1 MKVKFGALWKTQ
13 EPRKALHYAADNAA
27 MDTNSQRKN
36 MSNFRTWSQKSLAEF
51 AQQATEK
58 MIQQNDRIEQ
68 LQCDL
73 KDAIAAYRKLMRKG
87 ESPPDQ

>member
-1 MKVKFGALWKTQ
+1 
-13 EPRKALHYAADNAA
+13 

-36 MSNFRTWSQKSLAEF
+36 MSNFRTWSQESLAKF
-51 AQQATEK
+51 AQQANEK

-73 KDAIAAYRKLMRKG
+73 KDAIEAYRALIRKN
-87 ESPPDQ
+87 ESQRDQ